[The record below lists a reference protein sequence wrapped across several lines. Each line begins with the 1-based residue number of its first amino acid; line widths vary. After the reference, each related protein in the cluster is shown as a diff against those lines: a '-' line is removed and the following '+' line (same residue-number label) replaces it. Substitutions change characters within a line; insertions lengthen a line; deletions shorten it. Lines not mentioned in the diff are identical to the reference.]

1 MSPKIMFINS
11 IESGTGKKM
20 LDIFNNLS
28 WL

>member
-1 MSPKIMFINS
+1 MSPQIMFINS
-11 IESGTGKKM
+11 IEPDTGKKM

>member
-1 MSPKIMFINS
+1 MFINS
-11 IESGTGKKM
+11 VEPETGKKM